1 MSRDLHDLLR
11 AYGRQIEQDLKALPE
26 RSGDPAGSPSEQPAE
41 RRTRRAGRSSW
52 MLIAATIA
60 LIALVTSLLFP
71 SALLEGSPMNRKA
84 TGWVLG
90 LCLMAGCTSTVDD
103 STPTIGSA
111 TPTSAPSTAPSP
123 DVFDGVGMVEPGRYR
138 VNRFGTPIEL
148 TVPKFWYRFASFAL
162 SGDGDSFVAF
172 FDIAQVP
179 TDACKWEQ
187 SKTAIGPTVQDLVT
201 ALTTQ
206 QNTVATTPEP
216 RDLDGHPGVYLEV
229 PARRSR
235 PAELRP
241 AVCGR
246 LVRPRRQRGTDRR
259 VRRFQ
264 RHLGGRPRRRAAGR
278 HHLGLVSALV
288 RHATRCSAEHH
299 RLTRDPLRATDE
311 VAGRRTLVISPAQP
325 RRLGRRRAARQQS
338 GQGRRR
344 RARPR

>member
-1 MSRDLHDLLR
+1 MSRDLNDLLR

-26 RSGDPAGSPSEQPAE
+26 RSGDPAGSPSDQLAE
-41 RRTRRAGRSSW
+41 RRTRRAHRSSW
-52 MLIAATIA
+52 MLTAATIA

-90 LCLMAGCTSTVDD
+90 LCLMAGCTSTVEN

-229 PARRSR
+229 RQPAG
-235 PAELRP
+235 LDLQNCDLQY
-241 AVCGR
+241 AVGWFDR
-246 LVRPRRQRGTDRR
+246 IGNEVPTVGSDGFNAIWAVDLGDGQRVVITWGSYQPLSDK
-259 VRRFQ
+259 Q
-264 RHLGGRPRRRAAGR
+264 RA
-278 HHLGLVSALV
+278 VVQSIV
-288 RHATRCSAEHH
+288 DS
-299 RLTRDPLRATDE
+299 LTIP
-311 VAGRRTLVISPAQP
+311 
-325 RRLGRRRAARQQS
+325 
-338 GQGRRR
+338 
-344 RARPR
+344 

>member
-1 MSRDLHDLLR
+1 MSRDLEDMLR
-11 AYGRQIEQDLKALPE
+11 AYGRQVEQDLKALPD
-26 RSGDPAGSPSEQPAE
+26 RSVDTAEAPCDHHAE
-41 RRTRRAGRSSW
+41 RRTRRPGGSSW

-60 LIALVTSLLFP
+60 FIALVTSLLFP

-148 TVPKFWYRFASFAL
+148 TVPKFWYRYASFAL
-162 SGDGDSFVAF
+162 SGDGDSFVSF
-172 FDIAQVP
+172 FDIAHVP
-179 TDACKWEQ
+179 TDACKWEE
-187 SKTAIGPTVQDLVT
+187 SKTPIGPTVQDLVT

-229 PARRSR
+229 RQPAD
-235 PAELRP
+235 LDLQKCDLQY
-241 AVCGR
+241 AVGWFDR
-246 LVRPRRQRGTDRR
+246 VGNEVPTVGSDGFNAIWAVDLGDGQRVVITWGSYQPLTDQ
-259 VRRFQ
+259 Q
-264 RHLGGRPRRRAAGR
+264 RA
-278 HHLGLVSALV
+278 VVQSIV
-288 RHATRCSAEHH
+288 DS
-299 RLTRDPLRATDE
+299 LTIP
-311 VAGRRTLVISPAQP
+311 
-325 RRLGRRRAARQQS
+325 
-338 GQGRRR
+338 
-344 RARPR
+344 